1 MPEAAASLEPYMPTM
16 SELAWM
22 MDSEV
27 SAALVTSPAICSSRS
42 FRSAGA
48 LALKYS
54 LKPSQRCL
62 PVVEVE
68 SWQTMPTEPFLPFR
82 SSIMCLAAS
91 SAAFLLFVWTVVTG
105 MVDSTP
111 ESKATTGMPL
121 SWISVSRS
129 AAAFESRAAKP
140 MAAGPESRA
149 DFSWSVCSVTLV
161 SSCGPTK
168 FTL

>member
-1 MPEAAASLEPYMPTM
+1 M
-16 SELAWM
+16 
-22 MDSEV
+22 
-27 SAALVTSPAICSSRS
+27 
-42 FRSAGA
+42 
-48 LALKYS
+48 KYS

-68 SWQTMPTEPFLPFR
+68 SWQTMPTEPFLSLS

-91 SAAFLLFVWTVVTG
+91 AAAALLSVWTVVTG
-105 MVDSTP
+105 MSDSTP

-121 SWISVSRS
+121 PLISFRRS
-129 AAAFESRAAKP
+129 AAALESRAAKP